1 MSGPWESSVHDEETV
16 GAVYDHGLAK
26 RLVRYLHPYRKEIFI
41 SVALLL
47 AISLLEVAGPY
58 ITKVAID
65 TYVRPLH
72 GAGPVP
78 EVAIR
83 GLIVLSL
90 LYVGVLVVAFALRY
104 WQTYTMSMVGQR
116 AMQDLR
122 LEIFKHIE
130 TLTPSYFDTRPVGRI
145 LTRVTQDVSALNE
158 LFAQGVVAVIGDI
171 FLLAGIV
178 GAMLLLNW
186 KLALVTLPT
195 VPLLVIATAIFRAK
209 VRVSY
214 RKA

>member
-1 MSGPWESSVHDEETV
+1 MPAPWEDFGHEEDKI
-16 GAVYDHGLAK
+16 GAVYDHGLAR
-26 RLVRYLHPYRKEIFI
+26 RLVRYLRPYGREIVV

-65 TYVRPLH
+65 TYVKPIH
-72 GAGPVP
+72 GVGPVP
-78 EVAIR
+78 AAAIR
-83 GLIVLSL
+83 GLITLSL
-90 LYVGVLVVAFALRY
+90 IYVLVLAVAFALRY

-122 LEIFKHIE
+122 LEIFKHVE
-130 TLTPSYFDTRPVGRI
+130 TLTPQYFDRNPVGRI
-145 LTRVTQDVSALNE
+145 LTRVTQDVSVLNE

-178 GAMLLLNW
+178 GAMLYLNW
-186 KLALVTLPT
+186 KLALVTFT
-195 VPLLVIATAIFRAK
+195 R
-209 VRVSY
+209 
-214 RKA
+214 